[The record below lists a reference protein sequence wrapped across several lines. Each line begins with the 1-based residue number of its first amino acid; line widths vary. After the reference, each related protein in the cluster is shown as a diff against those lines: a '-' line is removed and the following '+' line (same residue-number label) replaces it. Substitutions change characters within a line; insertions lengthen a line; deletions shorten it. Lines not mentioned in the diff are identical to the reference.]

1 EMVHEEGDRRLGAA
15 LRALR
20 VSTDGS
26 LTLNQSTAVLEAYM
40 ASFVLGVEMEDL
52 QSSSML
58 ELVQEVPE
66 QYPTWPATQ
75 DFLQEVQA
83 EVVENSSMLSLQDLS
98 QVVAAVDERYGRW
111 QSHEC
116 RALKAELL
124 QIEEHPRTGRVRLS
138 DFYSMAL
145 KGGQWQFSE
154 SSSYLRQI
162 GALDETDPQS
172 LRVVVPNYILGFS
185 NCIAASSYYM
195 VCCINECDAH
205 MERLETVLQA
215 DQATVED
222 ILVTLN
228 QTVAPSLER
237 RLSDIA
243 DHHGGMVP
251 LHGRLFAQWLHH
263 LHPHECPYPH
273 MSGTTSPLR
282 PEVFEQEMGL
292 PAEASEEEMIQH
304 VEAAQWRAAPTHEEG
319 MCSNMWSMEEELI
332 DPAAHGLMR
341 FLQNEHSQAFGTQ
354 RLAAALAA
362 LCLFSAFRS
371 TLAATKGEA
380 GRRWQS
386 DLGGLHSDGAAVYSV

>member
-1 EMVHEEGDRRLGAA
+1 
-15 LRALR
+15 
-20 VSTDGS
+20 
-26 LTLNQSTAVLEAYM
+26 
-40 ASFVLGVEMEDL
+40 
-52 QSSSML
+52 ML

-205 MERLETVLQA
+205 MERLL
-215 DQATVED
+215 
-222 ILVTLN
+222 
-228 QTVAPSLER
+228 
-237 RLSDIA
+237 
-243 DHHGGMVP
+243 
-251 LHGRLFAQWLHH
+251 
-263 LHPHECPYPH
+263 
-273 MSGTTSPLR
+273 
-282 PEVFEQEMGL
+282 
-292 PAEASEEEMIQH
+292 
-304 VEAAQWRAAPTHEEG
+304 
-319 MCSNMWSMEEELI
+319 
-332 DPAAHGLMR
+332 
-341 FLQNEHSQAFGTQ
+341 
-354 RLAAALAA
+354 
-362 LCLFSAFRS
+362 
-371 TLAATKGEA
+371 
-380 GRRWQS
+380 
-386 DLGGLHSDGAAVYSV
+386 

>member
-1 EMVHEEGDRRLGAA
+1 
-15 LRALR
+15 
-20 VSTDGS
+20 
-26 LTLNQSTAVLEAYM
+26 
-40 ASFVLGVEMEDL
+40 
-52 QSSSML
+52 ML

-83 EVVENSSMLSLQDLS
+83 EVVENSSMLSLKDLS

-116 RALKAELL
+116 RALKTELL

-205 MERLETVLQA
+205 MERLL
-215 DQATVED
+215 
-222 ILVTLN
+222 
-228 QTVAPSLER
+228 
-237 RLSDIA
+237 
-243 DHHGGMVP
+243 
-251 LHGRLFAQWLHH
+251 
-263 LHPHECPYPH
+263 
-273 MSGTTSPLR
+273 
-282 PEVFEQEMGL
+282 
-292 PAEASEEEMIQH
+292 
-304 VEAAQWRAAPTHEEG
+304 
-319 MCSNMWSMEEELI
+319 
-332 DPAAHGLMR
+332 
-341 FLQNEHSQAFGTQ
+341 
-354 RLAAALAA
+354 
-362 LCLFSAFRS
+362 
-371 TLAATKGEA
+371 
-380 GRRWQS
+380 
-386 DLGGLHSDGAAVYSV
+386 